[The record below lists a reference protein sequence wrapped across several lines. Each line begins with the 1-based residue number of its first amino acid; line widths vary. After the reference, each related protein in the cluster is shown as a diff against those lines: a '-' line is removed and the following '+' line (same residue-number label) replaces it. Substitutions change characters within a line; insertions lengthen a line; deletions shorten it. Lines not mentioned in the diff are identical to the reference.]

1 MNRVITAIKGM
12 PPREAEEPAASES
25 QMVHLRSF
33 QIFGET
39 TLRDLGVLQASYLID
54 QAKQIR
60 EYEEEEKISAAKQ
73 NTKRGFGSVVVLVLI
88 LGAIFWGGKQY
99 MDSLSGPPAPGSGQS
114 VEPGASPSTKE
125 TQKPET
131 PEGGHPQGVVNSA
144 LSTGETVSE
153 VKKPTLSPDLHEL
166 TTFAGLELPMTVR
179 VIESLDLLN
188 KVGKETTIP
197 VGAIITIE
205 ERKNLGSLTMK
216 IGAEGFVGNE
226 SRLLHKVR
234 LP

>member
-12 PPREAEEPAASES
+12 PPREAEEPPASES
-25 QMVHLRSF
+25 QLVHLRSF
-33 QIFGET
+33 QIFSEST
-39 TLRDLGVLQASYLID
+39 VRELGVLQASYLID

-60 EYEEEEKISAAKQ
+60 EYEEAEKLSAAKQ
-73 NTKRGFGSVVVLVLI
+73 HKARGLGSLVILVMI
-88 LGAIFWGGKQY
+88 LGAVFWGGKQY
-99 MDSLSGPPAPGSGQS
+99 MGSLSGPASHDPKQS
-114 VEPGASPSTKE
+114 VEAGTASSTQE
-125 TQKPET
+125 TQGPET
-131 PEGGHPQGVVNSA
+131 PEGGHPHGVVNSPP
-144 LSTGETVSE
+144 STGGSDSE
-153 VKKPTLSPDLHEL
+153 EKKPALSPDLNEL
-166 TTFAGLELPMTVR
+166 TTFAGLDLPMTVR
-179 VIESLDLLN
+179 VAESLDLLN

-216 IGAEGFVGNE
+216 IEGEMFVGNE